1 MILIFA
7 QSTIK
12 EFWYLRGPRLPRTRL
27 DALECDLVLKV
38 DPELVLRAFMP
49 DDELSALIELHT
61 STVSQSHSDGRLL
74 PDVV

>member
-7 QSTIK
+7 QSTVK

-49 DDELSALIELHT
+49 DGELCASFDAP
-61 STVSQSHSDGRLL
+61 STKAKEKTEC
-74 PDVV
+74 